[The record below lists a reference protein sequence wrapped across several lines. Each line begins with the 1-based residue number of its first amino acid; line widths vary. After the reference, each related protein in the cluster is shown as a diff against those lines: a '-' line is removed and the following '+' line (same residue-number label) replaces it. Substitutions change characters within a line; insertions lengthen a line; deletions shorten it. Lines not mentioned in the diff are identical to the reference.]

1 LRTLLELNACTERWQ
16 AIGGRRGV
24 AREVYGWTDADNARF
39 GELLLKGLSG
49 EALTREERGALEKLE
64 AKVPPR
70 KRQSKLASECTLSR
84 NNAFR

>member
-1 LRTLLELNACTERWQ
+1 MAAQWHL
-16 AIGGRRGV
+16 
-24 AREVYGWTDADNARF
+24 NARF

-49 EALTREERGALEKLE
+49 EALTREERGELEKLE